1 MKNANALS
9 LVDLFGSL
17 EAFIEVLADESWERE
32 RGIEEEEE
40 NGGAESVNWLF
51 VYF

>member
-9 LVDLFGSL
+9 LVDLFGPL

-32 RGIEEEEE
+32 RGLEEEE
-40 NGGAESVNWLF
+40 NGGSESVNWLF